1 MPVNISNDQNPISL
15 LEQGG
20 RDKKKVHDIWL
31 TGSADFTF
39 TKDWHARVDFTYN
52 LNYSRS
58 AEHRKKVDMIT
69 NAFVETEGNT
79 NNNSYSWVNGNKD

>member
-1 MPVNISNDQNPISL
+1 MFGSRWYFPTPTRMARPWGGDARYPELDQYAGKYFDDQNPISL

-39 TKDWHARVDFTYN
+39 TKDWHARVD
-52 LNYSRS
+52 LL
-58 AEHRKKVDMIT
+58 IT
-69 NAFVETEGNT
+69 
-79 NNNSYSWVNGNKD
+79 